1 MVPGKTT
8 QLVSTARV
16 QSMALPMSFI
26 PLNLLVSS
34 SFREVW
40 GNAQSIDQMP
50 RPLRRRS
57 TNCLKEYLTYQDY
70 LNLAARFIPAGKRVT
85 TRKIEGKFLI
95 PFSTATAFQTFTITR
110 ELQQDKGLLMPAEAR
125 QTPAPLPNLS

>member
-1 MVPGKTT
+1 
-8 QLVSTARV
+8 
-16 QSMALPMSFI
+16 MALPMSFT

-50 RPLRRRS
+50 RPLRRPS

-70 LNLAARFIPAGKRVT
+70 LNLAVRERFIPAGERVT
-85 TRKIEGKFLI
+85 MRKVEGKFLI

-125 QTPAPLPNLS
+125 QTPAPLPDLS